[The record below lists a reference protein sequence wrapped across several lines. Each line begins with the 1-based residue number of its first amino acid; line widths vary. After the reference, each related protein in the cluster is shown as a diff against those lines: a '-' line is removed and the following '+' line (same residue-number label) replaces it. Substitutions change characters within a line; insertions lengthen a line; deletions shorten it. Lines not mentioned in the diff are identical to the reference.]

1 MEQLL
6 NAFGIDAKL
15 IVVQILNF
23 VVLAAALSYF
33 LYKPLIKMLD
43 EREAK
48 IKQGV
53 ADAEAAEAA
62 RAAADADRK
71 NVLEAAHKEA
81 ADVHARATSHAK
93 EHAASIVSDAEVRAS
108 DIVASAHTQS
118 EHIKSN
124 ARAESEAEVAQL
136 AILAAERALRERA

>member
-53 ADAEAAEAA
+53 ADAEAAE
-62 RAAADADRK
+62 ADRK

-136 AILAAERALRERA
+136 AILAAERVLRERA

>member
-81 ADVHARATSHAK
+81 ADVHVRATSHAK

-124 ARAESEAEVAQL
+124 ARAD
-136 AILAAERALRERA
+136 